1 MFKKIATTT
10 TALAL
15 VAGVVLTSQTTTAEA
30 GNGWRVGAGIAG
42 GIAAGAI
49 IGSAL
54 ARPRYAPPT
63 YVAPPPAYYPAPA
76 PVVTYRPAPWTPA
89 WYNYC
94 HAKYRSFNP
103 NTGYFLAYSGQYKF
117 CR

>member
-15 VAGVVLTSQTTTAEA
+15 VAGVMLTSQATTAEA
-30 GNGWRVGAGIAG
+30 GNNGWGVGAGIAG
-42 GIAAGAI
+42 GLAAGAI

-54 ARPRYAPPT
+54 SQRRYAAPRYYAPPP
-63 YVAPPPAYYPAPA
+63 VYYPAPA

-89 WYNYC
+89 WFNY
-94 HAKYRSFNP
+94 
-103 NTGYFLAYSGQYKF
+103 
-117 CR
+117 

>member
-1 MFKKIATTT
+1 MLKKAANTTV
-10 TALAL
+10 ALAL
-15 VAGVVLTSQTTTAEA
+15 IAGATLATGTQSAQA

-42 GIAAGAI
+42 GLAAGAI

-54 ARPRYAPPT
+54 AKPRYYAPP
-63 YVAPPPAYYPAPA
+63 PPPAYYPVPA

-94 HAKYRSFNP
+94 SRKYRSFNP
-103 NTGYFLAYSGQYKF
+103 NTGYFLAYSGQYRF

>member
-1 MFKKIATTT
+1 MFRKIALTAS
-10 TALAL
+10 ALAL
-15 VAGVVLTSQTTTAEA
+15 VAGVTLTAQTETAHA

-42 GIAAGAI
+42 GLAAGAI

-54 ARPRYAPPT
+54 SRPRYVAPR
-63 YVAPPPAYYPAPA
+63 YYAPPPAYYPA